1 MTDKIKEA
9 LRKLDPNDDGDWT
22 EGGLPS
28 MARMKELTG
37 MDDLT
42 RQKIGE
48 ADPGFKRDTLQGK
61 KENRGDNGQTPPK
74 RTAKQEEQT
83 PEDLIQPNLD
93 PESNPNVGR
102 TDLGPYEGQAH
113 TADQRENLHA
123 EEAMEEAGDV
133 SVSEGDDPIAL
144 MERVVAAG
152 STDRYRRNGELQNLI
167 RHYQVNQVAI
177 KDMQGRLD
185 ERNERREERRG

>member
-37 MDDLT
+37 MDDLN
-42 RQKIGE
+42 RQMVGE
-48 ADPGFKRDTLQGK
+48 ADPGFKRDALQGK
-61 KENRGDNGQTPPK
+61 EEKRGDNGQTPPK

-113 TADQRENLHA
+113 TADQTENLHA
-123 EEAMEEAGDV
+123 EQAMEEAGDV
-133 SVSEGDDPIAL
+133 QASEGDDPIAL
-144 MERVVAAG
+144 LERFVAAA
-152 STDRYRRNGELQNLI
+152 STDRYRRNGELQNLV

-185 ERNERREERRG
+185 ERNERREDRRG